1 MARSDGIIHRHSRE
15 SGNPGAS
22 DEWSPWVPAFAGT
35 TRIEREG
42 IIAPPRLHNRVL
54 LVLTII
60 GLAAGVGLAFLTQAP
75 NRLIGG
81 RPIALGAIVDGVGMV
96 ALLPGLVLLAG
107 PLLPPRRGAHYV
119 VAVAAAAF
127 LVALPWLAGAQAAAL
142 AEVAPRAAR
151 TSLGGGFWG
160 LFICAALALVDAEHR
175 LRLGPGARFL
185 AGAAVVAAI
194 LLLAA
199 SGALDQLAIMK
210 EYAARRGVFAGAVIR
225 HVAIVLGALLP
236 TVLVGAPLGLMAQR
250 RKRLR
255 AALFPA
261 LNLVQTIPSIA
272 LFGLLIAPLS
282 ALAGLAPGL
291 AALGVSG
298 VGVTPAIIALVLYS
312 LLPVVRNTTSGLD
325 AVPAAAIEAARG
337 IGMTR
342 RQILVAVEIPLA
354 LPVFLSGL
362 RIATVQAVGLVAV
375 AALIGA
381 GGLGAIM
388 FQGLFADALDLVLL
402 GAVPI
407 ILLAL
412 AADALLGLASGLGR
426 RRPA

>member
-1 MARSDGIIHRHSRE
+1 M
-15 SGNPGAS
+15 
-22 DEWSPWVPAFAGT
+22 
-35 TRIEREG
+35 
-42 IIAPPRLHNRVL
+42 L
-54 LVLTII
+54 LVVALV
-60 GLAAGVGLAFLTQAP
+60 GLAAGVSLAFLSEAP
-75 NRLIGG
+75 NRLVSG
-81 RPIALGAIVDGVGMV
+81 RPTALGAAVDGAQMI

-107 PLLPPRRGAHYV
+107 PFLTRRRFAHYL
-119 VAVAAAAF
+119 VAAAAAAF
-127 LVALPWLAGAQAAAL
+127 LVALPWLAGAEAAAL

-151 TSLGGGFWG
+151 ISLGGGFWA

-185 AGAAVVAAI
+185 AGAAVVAVI

-210 EYAARRGVFAGAVIR
+210 EYAARRGVFADAVIR
-225 HVAIVLGALLP
+225 HVAIVLGALVP

-250 RKRLR
+250 RPRLR
-255 AALFPA
+255 AGLFPA

-282 ALAGLAPGL
+282 ALARLAPGL

-298 VGVTPAIIALVLYS
+298 VGVTPAVIALVLYS

-325 AVPAAAIEAARG
+325 AVPTAAIEAARG

-342 RQILVAVEIPLA
+342 RQILLAVEMPLA

-388 FQGLFADALDLVLL
+388 VQGLFADALDLVLL

-412 AADALLGLASGLGR
+412 AADALLGLASRLGR
-426 RRPA
+426 RRAA

>member
-1 MARSDGIIHRHSRE
+1 
-15 SGNPGAS
+15 
-22 DEWSPWVPAFAGT
+22 
-35 TRIEREG
+35 
-42 IIAPPRLHNRVL
+42 VL
-54 LVLTII
+54 LVLAIV
-60 GLAAGVGLAFLTQAP
+60 GLAAALGLAFLSEAP
-75 NRLIGG
+75 NRLITG
-81 RPIALGAIVDGVGMV
+81 RPFSLAAVVDGAGIL

-107 PLLPPRRGAHYV
+107 PFLPQRRGAQYV
-119 VAVAAAAF
+119 VAAAAAAY
-127 LVALPWLAGAQAAAL
+127 LDALPWLAGAEAAAL
-142 AEVAPRAAR
+142 AAISPRAAR

-160 LFICAALALVDAEHR
+160 LFICAALALLDAAHR
-175 LRLGPGARFL
+175 LRLGPSSRFL
-185 AGAAVVAAI
+185 AGAAVVGAI

-210 EYAARRGVFAGAVIR
+210 EYAARRGVFADAVIR

-236 TVLVGAPLGLMAQR
+236 TVLVGAPLGVLAQR
-250 RKRLR
+250 RPGLR
-255 AALFPA
+255 AGLFPA

-282 ALAGLAPGL
+282 ALAGLSPGL
-291 AALGVSG
+291 AALGVAG

-312 LLPVVRNTTSGLD
+312 LLPIVRNTTAGLD
-325 AVPAAAIEAARG
+325 AVPAAAVEAARG

-342 RQILVAVEIPLA
+342 RQILVAVEVPLA
-354 LPVFLSGL
+354 LPIFLSGL

-412 AADALLGLASGLGR
+412 AADALLGLASRLGG

>member
-1 MARSDGIIHRHSRE
+1 MC
-15 SGNPGAS
+15 
-22 DEWSPWVPAFAGT
+22 V
-35 TRIEREG
+35 
-42 IIAPPRLHNRVL
+42 
-54 LVLTII
+54 
-60 GLAAGVGLAFLTQAP
+60 GLATGLGLAFLTHAP
-75 NRLIGG
+75 NRLISG
-81 RPIALGAIVDGVGMV
+81 RPIPLAAAISGANLIT
-96 ALLPGLVLLAG
+96 LLPGLALLAG
-107 PLLPPRRGAHYV
+107 PFLPQRRSSHGI
-119 VAVAAAAF
+119 VATAAAAF
-127 LVALPWLAGAQAAAL
+127 LVALLWLAGAQAAAL
-142 AEVAPRAAR
+142 AEISPRAAR

-160 LFICAALALVDAEHR
+160 LFICAMLALVDAGQR
-175 LRLGPGARFL
+175 LRLRPGSRFL
-185 AGAAVVAAI
+185 AGTAVLGAI

-199 SGALDQLAIMK
+199 SGALDQLAIMR
-210 EYAARRGVFAGAVIR
+210 EYAARRSVFADAVIR
-225 HVAIVLGALLP
+225 HMAIVLGALLP
-236 TVLVGAPLGLMAQR
+236 TVLLGAPLGVLAQR
-250 RKRLR
+250 RPTLR
-255 AALFPA
+255 AGLFPA

-282 ALAGLAPGL
+282 ALAGYVPGL
-291 AALGVSG
+291 AALGVAG

-312 LLPVVRNTTSGLD
+312 LLPIVRNTTEGLET
-325 AVPAAAIEAARG
+325 VSAAAVEAARG

-342 RQILVAVEIPLA
+342 AQIFRYVEMPLA

-412 AADALLGLASGLGR
+412 AADALLNLAGGLGR